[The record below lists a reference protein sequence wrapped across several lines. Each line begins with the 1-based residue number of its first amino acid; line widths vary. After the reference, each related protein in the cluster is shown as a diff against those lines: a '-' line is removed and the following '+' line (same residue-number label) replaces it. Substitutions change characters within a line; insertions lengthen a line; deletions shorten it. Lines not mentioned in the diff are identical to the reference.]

1 MANARNCFIKSH
13 LTTDDPAA
21 AYSDLLEDGF
31 GGITALNQRPWI
43 SFVEPSWK
51 TETTTR

>member
-1 MANARNCFIKSH
+1 VANTGNCFIKSN
-13 LTTDDPAA
+13 LTTDDSAA
-21 AYSDLLEDGF
+21 AYSALLEDGF